1 MSFEQPSS
9 QHPVVLVQRPFVDDV
24 VVVFVG
30 SPAGGWVGERPGV
43 QRDAAA
49 LRSSLPFVV
58 AGLPLVI
65 LLRGY
70 RRIRRRRVR
79 PRRRRAPVP
88 RPGLPVVSPGTSMC
102 FSLSATSSMATSF
115 SCSAGSSKSSLG
127 GLAHGVSGSSIFIL
141 ACVRRTDGS
150 WTARIAAS
158 GRRWGGCTNWGCRVR
173 RARRRTHRLV
183 GLVVAE
189 VILVPYDVLA
199 LVLGGVHRA
208 RAAHVHVGHGARAAC
223 VGRGSLT

>member
-30 SPAGGWVGERPGV
+30 SSAGGWVGERPGV

-88 RPGLPVVSPGTSMC
+88 RPGLPVVCPPAPSMC

-150 WTARIAAS
+150 WTARDGGEVIGAS
-158 GRRWGGCTNWGCRVR
+158 GRKGG
-173 RARRRTHRLV
+173 A
-183 GLVVAE
+183 
-189 VILVPYDVLA
+189 
-199 LVLGGVHRA
+199 
-208 RAAHVHVGHGARAAC
+208 GARIGAAGSG
-223 VGRGSLT
+223 GRGDALTDLLASL